1 MASDGLMMLRDR
13 RWAAIMRTKLGVSL
27 FFALLPAAVAA
38 ENLVV
43 PRDIYEFIKS
53 KNCEQVS
60 DFFERPSVERPP
72 YAVHVAPWGKWE
84 IAVWC
89 TNDMKKVHSDRTYS
103 LLLRF
108 NDDNHP
114 LAKCPDRIDG
124 EKFIGGLAFVDVD
137 DPAESYHFLGTKKKV
152 AAPGKVKTKAIES
165 MYDGTGGYY
174 VCINGKWAARFVH

>member
-1 MASDGLMMLRDR
+1 MLPDR
-13 RWAAIMRTKLGVSL
+13 GWAATVRTKIAVCL
-27 FFALLPAAVAA
+27 FFALLPAAVGA

-53 KNCEQVS
+53 KGCEQVS
-60 DFFERPSVERPP
+60 DFFDERVSVERPP

-89 TNDMKKVHSDRTYS
+89 TNDMKKTHSDRTYS

-108 NDDNHP
+108 DDDNHP
-114 LAKCPDRIDG
+114 LAKCPNRIDG

-137 DPAESYHFLGTKKKV
+137 DLAESYYFLSTKKRV
-152 AAPGKVKTKAIES
+152 AGRGKVRTKAIES

-174 VCINGKWAARFVH
+174 VCVDGKWATRFVH

>member
-1 MASDGLMMLRDR
+1 MMLRDR
-13 RWAAIMRTKLGVSL
+13 RWAATMRAQISVSL

-43 PRDIYEFIKS
+43 LRDIYEFIKS
-53 KNCEQVS
+53 KKCEQVS

-72 YAVHVAPWGKWE
+72 YVVNVASWGKSE

-137 DPAESYHFLGTKKKV
+137 DPAESYYFLTTKKKV
-152 AAPGKVKTKAIES
+152 ADRGSVKTKAIES
-165 MYDGTGGYY
+165 MYDGTGRYY
-174 VCINGKWAARFVH
+174 VCVNGKWAARFVH

>member
-1 MASDGLMMLRDR
+1 MILRDR
-13 RWAAIMRTKLGVSL
+13 RWAAIMRTKIGVSL

-53 KNCEQVS
+53 KKCEQVS

-72 YAVHVAPWGKWE
+72 YAVNVAPWGKWE
-84 IAVWC
+84 IAAWC

-124 EKFIGGLAFVDVD
+124 EKFIGGLAFV
-137 DPAESYHFLGTKKKV
+137 GR
-152 AAPGKVKTKAIES
+152 G
-165 MYDGTGGYY
+165 
-174 VCINGKWAARFVH
+174 